1 LHKIPAIA
9 LFTRFHV
16 DVQVGEVQ
24 RRQPNLKG
32 NAAMFSHK
40 FNRMVVAIVTLA
52 LVLSFCDA
60 ALAGPQGWWRR
71 QQGWQ
76 GPL

>member
-1 LHKIPAIA
+1 
-9 LFTRFHV
+9 
-16 DVQVGEVQ
+16 
-24 RRQPNLKG
+24 
-32 NAAMFSHK
+32 MFSHK